1 MKKVSRKTIEVGK
14 VLNMAN
20 YFLNAENTTP
30 DERIAVAQFLESIL
44 FETGNYEG
52 YRYTESLEVDGM
64 GTRRQYF
71 PSSKIREDAEADLR
85 NVNKIRV

>member
-20 YFLNAENTTP
+20 HFLNAKNTNP

-44 FETGNYEG
+44 FETGNYVG

-71 PSSKIREDAEADLR
+71 SSSKIREDAEADLR